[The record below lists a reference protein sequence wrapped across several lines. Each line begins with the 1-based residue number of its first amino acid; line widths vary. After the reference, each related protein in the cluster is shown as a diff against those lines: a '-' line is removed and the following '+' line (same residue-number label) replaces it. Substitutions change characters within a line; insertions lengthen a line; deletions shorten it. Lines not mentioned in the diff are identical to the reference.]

1 MTFIANQLESK
12 SMGIK
17 SKLKNF
23 AENNPLSNL
32 TRRIRI
38 KALNGISV
46 YELAGIMIRGIS
58 KGIFG
63 MRVGAVS
70 WAFFFSLF
78 PFLLFLFSILP
89 YAPLYAELEKLLFSE
104 FIPRILPPRITDEVI
119 HYVSET
125 ARSREK
131 IPGGWLFIL
140 LTILL
145 SSNGITVMINGFN
158 ISHYGYAKKRKGINN
173 RLISI
178 VLTLFFVVFIIA
190 QLILTYYTNFIWGY
204 IEDYGAFIEVPTML
218 HVLNFTSATLFYFTS
233 LVMLYYYGTNIR
245 QKLKFVAPGA
255 LMATVLFFVTLMGFR
270 FYIKEFNHYNLLY
283 GSVGLVMIMMIFIY
297 INVLLIMI
305 GFELNAAIHYAKTRK
320 PKSEEL
326 NE

>member
-1 MTFIANQLESK
+1 MSIKTKLKHFLDDNPVVNATKNLK
-12 SMGIK
+12 IK
-17 SKLKNF
+17 S
-23 AENNPLSNL
+23 
-32 TRRIRI
+32 
-38 KALNGISV
+38 LNGISLH
-46 YELAGIMIRGIS
+46 ELISILFRGIS

-89 YAPLYAELEKLLFSE
+89 YAPLYDEIEKLLFSE
-104 FIPRILPPRITDEVI
+104 FIPRLLPERITAEVI
-119 HYVSET
+119 NYVSET
-125 ARSREK
+125 AHTKDK

-173 RLISI
+173 RGVSI
-178 VLTLFFVVFIIA
+178 ILTLFFVFFIIV
-190 QLILTYYTNFIWGY
+190 QLILTYYTNFIWTY
-204 IEDYGAFIEVPTML
+204 IEEYEAFIEVPTML
-218 HVLNFTSATLFYFTS
+218 NILNFVSATLFYFTS
-233 LVMLYYYGTNIR
+233 LLMLYYYGTNIKQR
-245 QKLKFVAPGA
+245 LRFVAPGA
-255 LMATVLFFVTLMGFR
+255 LMATVLFFITLLGFQ
-270 FYIKEFNHYNLLY
+270 FYIKAFNRYDLLY

-305 GFELNAAIHYAKTRK
+305 GFELNAAIHYAKNRK
-320 PKSEEL
+320 AQ
-326 NE
+326 N